1 MLSSDQIRSE
11 FLAFFKEKGH
21 EIVESSSLVPASD
34 PTLLFTNAGMNQF
47 KDVFLGLEKRNYVRA
62 ATSQKC
68 VRAGGK
74 HNDLENVGYTA
85 RHHTFF
91 EMLGN
96 FSFGDYFKKEAIH
109 YAWELLTEVYK
120 IPKEKLLVTVYA
132 DDDEA
137 FSIWEKDI
145 GLPQT
150 KIIRIGDN
158 KGKKYASDNFWMMG
172 DTGPCGPCSEIFYD
186 HGEKIPGGP
195 PGSKNEDGDRFIE
208 IWNLV
213 FMQFN
218 QDENGVMHSLPKPSV
233 DTGMGLERIS
243 AVLQD
248 VHSNYEIDLFQKLIK
263 EAAKLCQV
271 DDLSNPS
278 LKVLSDHI
286 RAVTFL
292 INDGVL
298 PSNEGRGYVLR
309 RIIRRAI
316 RHGYKLGLRK
326 PFFNKLVKVLHGLM
340 GNTYLIKDKKLQ
352 SITEEI
358 NNEESRFFETI
369 DNGMN
374 ILNDAIS
381 KTIKE
386 KSKILSGAVAFKLH
400 DTYGFPLDLT
410 ADICREKKLLVN
422 EDEFQ
427 REMDIQ
433 KNRAREAGK
442 FKSKQIYDYEGP
454 ETQFVGYEKL
464 HENSKIM
471 GLLNDHGSIPQLK
484 ENDEA
489 IIILDKT
496 PFYAESGGQVGD
508 TGFITSDNFKFQVND
523 TYKIK
528 PNVFAH
534 DGIVLKGKI
543 NVGEDV
549 GAKIDISR
557 RESIM
562 RNHSSTHL
570 LHKALRLTLGDHVE
584 QKGSLVTEDRTRFD
598 FSHSKPL
605 SVEEKKQIES
615 IVNDE
620 ILKNQTTQTRIM
632 SIKDAQKEGAM
643 MLFDEKYESSV
654 RVLDI
659 GNSRELCGGTHVNHT
674 GDIGLFKIQYET
686 GVASGIRRIEATSGL
701 NVLNMLDGQNNLI
714 GNLSKELNTHPDELT
729 SKVNQLI
736 NQLKNN
742 EKELTTLRS
751 KIASNQSDE
760 LTSSAI
766 EIKNFSYL
774 AASVDN
780 KNANELREMI
790 DKIKTKLKS
799 AVIILASEESDKVSF
814 AIGVTDNLTHT
825 IKAGEIAKF
834 IGEIVG
840 GKGGG
845 RDNMAMAGGPNIK
858 EIDQALKA
866 IQNLL
871 SK

>member
-21 EIVESSSLVPASD
+21 EIVESSSLVPAND

-96 FSFGDYFKKEAIH
+96 FSFGDYFKKEAIQ

-186 HGEKIPGGP
+186 HGKDIPGGP

-218 QDENGVMHSLPKPSV
+218 QDENGVMHNLPKPSV

-271 DDLSNPS
+271 DDLTNPS

-326 PFFNKLVKVLHGLM
+326 PFFNKLARVLHDLM
-340 GNTYLIKDKKLQ
+340 GNTYPIKDKKLQ
-352 SITEEI
+352 SIADEI
-358 NNEESRFFETI
+358 NNEESRFF
-369 DNGMN
+369 
-374 ILNDAIS
+374 
-381 KTIKE
+381 
-386 KSKILSGAVAFKLH
+386 
-400 DTYGFPLDLT
+400 
-410 ADICREKKLLVN
+410 
-422 EDEFQ
+422 
-427 REMDIQ
+427 
-433 KNRAREAGK
+433 
-442 FKSKQIYDYEGP
+442 
-454 ETQFVGYEKL
+454 
-464 HENSKIM
+464 
-471 GLLNDHGSIPQLK
+471 
-484 ENDEA
+484 
-489 IIILDKT
+489 
-496 PFYAESGGQVGD
+496 
-508 TGFITSDNFKFQVND
+508 
-523 TYKIK
+523 
-528 PNVFAH
+528 
-534 DGIVLKGKI
+534 
-543 NVGEDV
+543 
-549 GAKIDISR
+549 
-557 RESIM
+557 
-562 RNHSSTHL
+562 
-570 LHKALRLTLGDHVE
+570 
-584 QKGSLVTEDRTRFD
+584 
-598 FSHSKPL
+598 
-605 SVEEKKQIES
+605 
-615 IVNDE
+615 
-620 ILKNQTTQTRIM
+620 
-632 SIKDAQKEGAM
+632 
-643 MLFDEKYESSV
+643 
-654 RVLDI
+654 
-659 GNSRELCGGTHVNHT
+659 
-674 GDIGLFKIQYET
+674 
-686 GVASGIRRIEATSGL
+686 
-701 NVLNMLDGQNNLI
+701 
-714 GNLSKELNTHPDELT
+714 
-729 SKVNQLI
+729 
-736 NQLKNN
+736 
-742 EKELTTLRS
+742 
-751 KIASNQSDE
+751 
-760 LTSSAI
+760 
-766 EIKNFSYL
+766 
-774 AASVDN
+774 
-780 KNANELREMI
+780 
-790 DKIKTKLKS
+790 
-799 AVIILASEESDKVSF
+799 
-814 AIGVTDNLTHT
+814 
-825 IKAGEIAKF
+825 
-834 IGEIVG
+834 
-840 GKGGG
+840 
-845 RDNMAMAGGPNIK
+845 
-858 EIDQALKA
+858 
-866 IQNLL
+866 
-871 SK
+871 

>member
-21 EIVESSSLVPASD
+21 EIVESSSLVPAND

-145 GLPQT
+145 GLPET

-186 HGEKIPGGP
+186 HGKDIPGGP

-218 QDENGVMHSLPKPSV
+218 QDENGVMHNLPKPSV

-316 RHGYKLGLRK
+316 RHGYKLGLRN
-326 PFFNKLVKVLHGLM
+326 PFFNKLARVLHDLM
-340 GNTYLIKDKKLQ
+340 GNTYPIKDKKLQ
-352 SITEEI
+352 SIADEI

-386 KSKILSGAVAFKLH
+386 KLKILSGAVAFKLH

-427 REMDIQ
+427 QEMDIQ

-442 FKSKQIYDYEGP
+442 FKSKQIYDYDGP

-484 ENDEA
+484 EHDEA

-674 GDIGLFKIQYET
+674 GDIGLFKIQSET
-686 GVASGIRRIEATSGL
+686 GIASGIRRIEATSGL

-742 EKELTTLRS
+742 EKELATLRS

-760 LTSSAI
+760 LTSNAI

-774 AASVDN
+774 GTRVDN

-814 AIGVTDNLTHT
+814 AIGVTDNLTQT

-845 RDNMAMAGGPNIK
+845 RDNMAMAGGPNTQ

-866 IQNLL
+866 AQNLL

>member
-21 EIVESSSLVPASD
+21 EIVESSSLVPAND

-137 FSIWEKDI
+137 YSIWEKDI

-186 HGEKIPGGP
+186 HGKDIPGGP

-248 VHSNYEIDLFQKLIK
+248 VHSNYEIDLFQQLIK

-271 DDLSNPS
+271 DDLNNPS

-298 PSNEGRGYVLR
+298 PSNEWRGYVLR

-316 RHGYKLGLRK
+316 RHGYKLGLRN
-326 PFFNKLVKVLHGLM
+326 PFFNKLARVLHDLM
-340 GNTYLIKDKKLQ
+340 GNTYPIKDKKLQ
-352 SITEEI
+352 SIADEI

-410 ADICREKKLLVN
+410 ADICREKKLVVN

-427 REMDIQ
+427 QEMNIQ

-442 FKSKQIYDYEGP
+442 FKSKQIYDYDGP
-454 ETQFVGYEKL
+454 ETLFVGYEKL

-484 ENDEA
+484 EHDEA

-508 TGFITSDNFKFQVND
+508 TGFITSDYFKFQVND

-543 NVGEDV
+543 NVGDDAE
-549 GAKIDISR
+549 AKIDILR

-584 QKGSLVTEDRTRFD
+584 QKGSLVTEDKTRFD
-598 FSHSKPL
+598 FSHSKSL
-605 SVEEKKQIES
+605 SDDEKKQIES

-620 ILKNQTTQTRIM
+620 ILKNQATQTRIM

-643 MLFDEKYESSV
+643 MLFDEKYESNV

-674 GDIGLFKIQYET
+674 GDIGLFKIQSES
-686 GVASGIRRIEATSGL
+686 GIASGIRRIEATSGL
-701 NVLNMLDGQNNLI
+701 NLLNMLDGQNNLI
-714 GNLSKELNTHPDELT
+714 GNLSKELNSHPDELT

-742 EKELTTLRS
+742 EKELATLRS

-760 LTSSAI
+760 LTSNAI

-774 AASVDN
+774 GTRVDN

-814 AIGVTDNLTHT
+814 AIGVTDNLIQT

-845 RDNMAMAGGPNIK
+845 RDNMAMAGGPNTQ

-866 IQNLL
+866 VQNLL

>member
-109 YAWELLTEVYK
+109 YAWELLTKVYK

-584 QKGSLVTEDRTRFD
+584 QKGSLVTEDKTRFD

-605 SVEEKKQIES
+605 SSEEKKQIES

>member
-21 EIVESSSLVPASD
+21 EIVESSSLVPAND

-96 FSFGDYFKKEAIH
+96 FSFGDYFKKEAIEF
-109 YAWELLTEVYK
+109 AWELLTKVYK

-137 FSIWEKDI
+137 YSIWEKDI
-145 GLPQT
+145 GLPET

-186 HGEKIPGGP
+186 HGKDIPGGP

-271 DDLSNPS
+271 DDLTNPS

-316 RHGYKLGLRK
+316 RHGYKLGLRN
-326 PFFNKLVKVLHGLM
+326 PFFNKLARVLHDLM
-340 GNTYLIKDKKLQ
+340 GNTYPIKDKKLQ
-352 SITEEI
+352 SIADEI

-386 KSKILSGAVAFKLH
+386 KLKKLSGAVAFKLH

-442 FKSKQIYDYEGP
+442 FKSKQIYDYDGP

-471 GLLNDHGSIPQLK
+471 GLLNEHGSIPQLN
-484 ENDEA
+484 EHDEA

-508 TGFITSDNFKFQVND
+508 TGFITSDNYKFQVNN

-543 NVGEDV
+543 NVGDDAE
-549 GAKIDISR
+549 AKIDISR

-584 QKGSLVTEDRTRFD
+584 QKGSLVTEDKTRFD
-598 FSHSKPL
+598 FSHSKSL
-605 SVEEKKQIES
+605 SDDEKKQIES

-620 ILKNQTTQTRIM
+620 ILKNQATQTRIM
-632 SIKDAQKEGAM
+632 SIKEAQKEGAM
-643 MLFDEKYESSV
+643 MLFDEKYESNV

-674 GDIGLFKIQYET
+674 GDIGLFKIQSES
-686 GVASGIRRIEATSGL
+686 GIASGIRRIEATSGL

-714 GNLSKELNTHPDELT
+714 GNLSKELNSHPDELT

-742 EKELTTLRS
+742 EKELASLRS
-751 KIASNQSDE
+751 KIASNQSHE
-760 LTSSAI
+760 LTSNAI

-774 AASVDN
+774 GTRVDN

-814 AIGVTDNLTHT
+814 AIGVTDNLIQT

-845 RDNMAMAGGPNIK
+845 RDNMAMAGGPNTQ

-866 IQNLL
+866 AQNLL